1 MGHMVQV
8 KGGEVWVDDAGA
20 DGGDVAGP
28 PVVLL
33 HSGVGDSRLWEPV
46 LPGLAAGRLRVI
58 RYDARGFGRSP
69 APTGSYTQL
78 DDLRSVLD
86 HFELPRVVLVGSSM
100 GARTAIDL
108 ALSDPGRVA
117 ALGLLVPGVNGY
129 DGLEA
134 PEVTEEIGRLA
145 TARDMDGL
153 VAFALRTWGAAGPDP
168 DTEAE
173 SLLRAA
179 IPAWFTT
186 YGHETEGGRA
196 FDRLGELDL
205 PCTLLLGER
214 DQPEVIRCNEAMA
227 ARIPG
232 CRLVRHPDCDHFP
245 TLRAPRDVG
254 RLVTELCERAPA

>member
-1 MGHMVQV
+1 MVQV
-8 KGGEVWVDDAGA
+8 KGGEVWADDTGGA
-20 DGGDVAGP
+20 AAAGP

-46 LPGLAAGRLRVI
+46 RPGLTSGGHRVI
-58 RYDARGFGRSP
+58 SYDARGFGRSP
-69 APTGSYTQL
+69 APTVSYTQAE
-78 DDLRSVLD
+78 DLRSVLD
-86 HFELPRVVLVGSSM
+86 HFELPRVVLIGTSM

-108 ALSDPGRVA
+108 ALDDPGRVA
-117 ALGLLVPGVNGY
+117 ALGLLVPGVAGY
-129 DGLEA
+129 DGLEV

-145 TARDMDGL
+145 TAGDMDGL
-153 VAFALRTWGAAGPDP
+153 VALALRLWGGAGPDP

-173 SLLRAA
+173 RMLRAA

-186 YGHETEGGRA
+186 YGHETEGAPA

-205 PCTLLLGER
+205 PCTLLLGEK

-232 CRLVRHPDCDHFP
+232 CRLVRQPDCDHFP
-245 TLRAPRDVG
+245 TLRAPKEVM
-254 RLVTELCERAPA
+254 RLVTELCARAAA

>member
-1 MGHMVQV
+1 MGHMVRV
-8 KGGEVWVDDAGA
+8 KGGEVWAEDSGAGA
-20 DGGDVAGP
+20 AGP
-28 PVVLL
+28 AVVLL
-33 HSGVGDSRLWEPV
+33 HSGVGDSRLWDPV
-46 LPGLAAGRLRVI
+46 LPGLAAHRVI

-69 APTGSYTQL
+69 APTDSYAQA

-86 HFELPRVVLVGSSM
+86 HFALPRVVLVGTSM
-100 GARTAIDL
+100 GARTAVDL
-108 ALSDPGRVA
+108 TLSDPDRVA

-129 DGLEA
+129 DGLKSQ
-134 PEVTEEIGRLA
+134 EVSDEIARLA

-173 SLLRAA
+173 TRLRAA

-186 YGHETEGGRA
+186 YGKETEGAPA
-196 FDRLGELDL
+196 FGRLGELAL

-245 TLRAPRDVG
+245 TLRAPRDVA
-254 RLVTELCERAPA
+254 RLVRDLCERVPAG